1 MAKAR
6 TSMLKEGISQF
17 IILSLCFCKTDLG
30 ESKVKDCCTGQWY
43 ADQTDI
49 AICKYGTWKCTMMC
63 PYWSPI
69 KHVTMAITELM
80 RAERNYSQ
88 HFPWLQNLRYIYK
101 RKISRNDEEF
111 TDLRS
116 PSGSKGAWHQEGA
129 SGGRGPFCG
138 ESMLHCCHR
147 RKEIRDRIDKRQ
159 KSPDEKK

>member
-1 MAKAR
+1 
-6 TSMLKEGISQF
+6 
-17 IILSLCFCKTDLG
+17 
-30 ESKVKDCCTGQWY
+30 
-43 ADQTDI
+43 
-49 AICKYGTWKCTMMC
+49 
-63 PYWSPI
+63 
-69 KHVTMAITELM
+69 MAITELM

-159 KSPDEKK
+159 KSPEEKK